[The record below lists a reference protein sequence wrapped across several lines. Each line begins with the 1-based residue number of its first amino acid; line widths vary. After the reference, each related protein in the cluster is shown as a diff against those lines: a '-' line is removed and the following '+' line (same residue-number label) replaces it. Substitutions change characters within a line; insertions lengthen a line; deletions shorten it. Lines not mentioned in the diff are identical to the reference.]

1 MVLGFETAGVAM
13 RYHRVEPDDPST
25 SLPNLHRIRNRGPS
39 LPSELSPIPDR
50 GRPFL

>member
-1 MVLGFETAGVAM
+1 MVLGFETPGVGM

-25 SLPNLHRIRNRGPS
+25 SLPIPHRTRNRGPN
-39 LPSELSPIPDR
+39 LATEFSPIPDR